1 MPDPIDGSVPA
12 PAGAE
17 APSPTP
23 SSGEPTPERVKGI
36 FSLIAR
42 RYDVFNALS
51 SFGIDRLWRRDAVAA
66 ARLTRTSRVLD
77 LCAGTGDLSL
87 ALARLGRP
95 AEVVGTDFVPEMLEI
110 AKRKGRAYKGR
121 TSLTFEVADA
131 QDLPYSD
138 ASFDVV
144 TVAFGVRNLPDRA
157 ANFAEVYRVLK
168 PGGRYVVLEF
178 SRPRFA
184 PWRWFYHAYLRF
196 VIPTIG
202 GLLTR
207 DRASFVYLNDSIR
220 AFPDQA
226 ALAAELRQT
235 GFSAISWE
243 DRTGGVVAIHVA
255 VK

>member
-95 AEVVGTDFVPEMLEI
+95 AEVMGTDFVPEMLEI

-226 ALAAELRQT
+226 ALAGELRQT